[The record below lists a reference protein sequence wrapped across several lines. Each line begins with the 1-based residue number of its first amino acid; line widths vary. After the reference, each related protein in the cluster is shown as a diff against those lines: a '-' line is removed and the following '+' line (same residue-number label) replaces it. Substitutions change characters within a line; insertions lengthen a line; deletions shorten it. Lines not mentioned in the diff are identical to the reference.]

1 MKDYRYANRGMTLEQ
16 LIRHSNMRY
25 REAGVAVIEKQ
36 ATEFIPIRDGRGR
49 VVSCKIVGQ
58 SSVDFIG
65 RVGSMPIAI
74 ESKHT
79 SSDSIRWDA
88 VQEHQGDFLTRFS
101 EGGQGIGIVLVS
113 FKLERFFAVPWA
125 FWETARTAWIE
136 TPKTKVTVEFEG
148 VTWTTNGKA
157 SMKPSDLL
165 PEWEI
170 PFGGLNGLDYL
181 AGIKLKHR

>member
-1 MKDYRYANRGMTLEQ
+1 MKDYRMANRGQNLEQ
-16 LIRHSNMRY
+16 IIRYSNMRY
-25 REAGVAVIEKQ
+25 RDSGLAVIEKQ

-49 VVSCKIVGQ
+49 VVSCKIIGK

-65 RVGSMPIAI
+65 RVGSIPIAI
-74 ESKHT
+74 EAKHT
-79 SSDSIRWDA
+79 SIDSIRWDV

-101 EGGQGIGIVLVS
+101 EGGQGISLVLVS
-113 FKLERFFAVPWA
+113 FKLERFYAVPWP

-136 TPKTKVTVEFEG
+136 TPKTKVRVEFEG

-165 PEWEI
+165 PEWEV
-170 PFGGLNGLDYL
+170 PFGGMIGLDYL
-181 AGIKLKHR
+181 EGIRSKHR

>member
-1 MKDYRYANRGMTLEQ
+1 MKNYTYGNRGMNFEQ
-16 LIRHSNMRY
+16 FIRHSNIRY
-25 REAGVAVIEKQ
+25 QDAGLAIVVKQ
-36 ATEFIPIRDGRGR
+36 PTEFLPIRDGRGKI
-49 VVSCKIVGQ
+49 VSCKVEGK

-65 RVGSMPIAI
+65 RVGSVPIAI
-74 ESKHT
+74 EAKHT

-101 EGGQGIGIVLVS
+101 EGGQGISLVLVS
-113 FKLERFFAVPWA
+113 FKLERFYAVPWA

-157 SMKPSDLL
+157 SVKPSELL

-170 PFGGLNGLDYL
+170 PFGGMIGLDYL
-181 AGIKLKHR
+181 APYLKK